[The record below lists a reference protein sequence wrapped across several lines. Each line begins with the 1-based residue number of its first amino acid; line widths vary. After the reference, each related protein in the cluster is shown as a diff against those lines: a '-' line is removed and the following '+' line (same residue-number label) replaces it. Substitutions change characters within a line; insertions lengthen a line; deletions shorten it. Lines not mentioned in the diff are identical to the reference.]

1 MAKGSRGGQR
11 AKGSLSGGG
20 NIQPTAT
27 PQTQVDDTQ
36 QAQVDDTQTASA
48 FSAEYDA
55 FMAMSDD
62 DKADVILDAKSKGVP
77 DHLAQNDFQ
86 RLIYNAQMNDKPDV
100 VSDDVLDTMTGVEMF
115 RTVDSAYN
123 SKTDIGYTAKQMV
136 KQVQG
141 GRITYTDGAASVLG
155 KGIYFAGASDG
166 YNATTAFQHS
176 THFYGSHA
184 GDVNKTAVMR
194 AKLNNNAKIADY
206 NTMVR
211 KANAEINSGSK
222 LGRALKKCDY
232 DSQASIY
239 ALAKGY
245 NVLKNGNYYNVLN
258 RNAMTMSS
266 SIKSS
271 QNGRGSWQT
280 MT

>member
-1 MAKGSRGGQR
+1 MAKGNRGGQK
-11 AKGSLSGGG
+11 ANTAVAGSG
-20 NIQPTAT
+20 NIQPTQQAQQQ
-27 PQTQVDDTQ
+27 PTQ
-36 QAQVDDTQTASA
+36 QPQVDDTQTASA

-55 FMAMSDD
+55 FMTMSDD
-62 DKADVILDAKSKGVP
+62 EKADVILDAMSKGVP

-86 RLIYNAQMNDKPDV
+86 RLIYNAQMNDRPDV
-100 VSDDVLDTMTGVEMF
+100 VSDDVLDGMTGVEMF

-123 SKTDIGYTAKQMV
+123 SSTDIGYTAKQMA

-141 GRITYTDGAASVLG
+141 GRITYTDGNASLLG
-155 KGIYFAGASDG
+155 KGIYFAGDTDG
-166 YNATTAFQHS
+166 FTATTAFQHS
-176 THFYGSHA
+176 TQFYGSHA

-206 NTMVR
+206 YTMQR
-211 KANAEINSGSK
+211 NAQAEINSGSK

-232 DSQASIY
+232 DSQVSIY

-245 NVLKNGNYYNVLN
+245 NVLKNSNYFNVLN

-271 QNGRGSWQT
+271 QNGRGSWHT